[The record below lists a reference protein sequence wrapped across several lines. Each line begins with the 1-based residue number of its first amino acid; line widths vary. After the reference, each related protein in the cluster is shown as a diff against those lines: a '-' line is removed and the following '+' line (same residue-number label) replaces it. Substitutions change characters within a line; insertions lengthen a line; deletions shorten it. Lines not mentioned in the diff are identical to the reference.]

1 MGLRRTC
8 LREAVGSR
16 GGSARGRGAS
26 GYSLVEVLVS
36 MAILLAGLLA
46 ILNFF
51 PQSFRANADA
61 AIKAKASL
69 YAQTKAEEIRR
80 DWTQADLLV
89 TTIRNLPA
97 PTAPIVFPE
106 DTRLSY
112 SFCGVSVIDPIDTPG
127 DVRDDYGVARVI
139 IRYAASY
146 RPSEEV
152 IYELRFAE

>member
-1 MGLRRTC
+1 MGFRRYCLRTAPGLRGV
-8 LREAVGSR
+8 AVIDR
-16 GGSARGRGAS
+16 SAC

-80 DWTQADLLV
+80 DWTQTDLLIGLV
-89 TTIRNLPA
+89 RNLGA

-112 SFCGVSVIDPIDTPG
+112 SFCGVSLIDPIDTPG
-127 DVRDDYGVARVI
+127 DPRDDYGVARVI

-146 RPSEEV
+146 RPSEDI

>member
-1 MGLRRTC
+1 MGFRRNC
-8 LREAVGSR
+8 LRTPSGWR
-16 GGSARGRGAS
+16 GGAASDRSAS

-69 YAQTKAEEIRR
+69 FAQTKAEEIRR
-80 DWTQADLLV
+80 DWTQADPLINM
-89 TTIRNLPA
+89 IRNLTA
-97 PTAPIVFPE
+97 PTAPIVFPD
-106 DTRLSY
+106 DTRLTY
-112 SFCGVSVIDPIDTPG
+112 SFCGVSLIDPIDTPG
-127 DVRDDYGVARVI
+127 DPRDDYGVARVI

-146 RPSEEV
+146 RPSEDV
-152 IYELRFAE
+152 VYELRFAE